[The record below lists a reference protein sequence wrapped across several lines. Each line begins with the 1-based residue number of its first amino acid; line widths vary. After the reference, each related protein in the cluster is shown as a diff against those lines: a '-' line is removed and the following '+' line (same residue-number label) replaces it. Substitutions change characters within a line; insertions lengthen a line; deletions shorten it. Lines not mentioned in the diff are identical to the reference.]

1 MNGHLSNKGGCMLL
15 ASAATGRRLNEIGAI
30 LGGLGAL
37 VIFIGMV
44 TGLASDRSQGPSP
57 GGRRRDRFFIA
68 IGSLLTGA
76 GFLLLLFAVR
86 VK

>member
-1 MNGHLSNKGGCMLL
+1 MLL
-15 ASAATGRRLNEIGAI
+15 ASAATGRKLNEIGSI

-44 TGLASDRSQGPSP
+44 TGLAADRNQGPSA
-57 GGRRRDRFFIA
+57 GGRRRDRIFIA
-68 IGSLLTGA
+68 IGTLLIGI